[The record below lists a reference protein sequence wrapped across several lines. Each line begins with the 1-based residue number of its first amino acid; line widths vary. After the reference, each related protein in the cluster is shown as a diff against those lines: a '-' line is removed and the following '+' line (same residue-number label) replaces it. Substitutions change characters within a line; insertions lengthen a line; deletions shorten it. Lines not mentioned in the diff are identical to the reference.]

1 MAALP
6 SSINNIRLVFERPTA
21 NDTNLRD
28 GFNPA
33 VELIALEA
41 YVESQGGAGGQ
52 QPSGAGAIAA
62 GSFKGWWNRWAL
74 IPSGASWLDLGT
86 SWTWDTTGL
95 RPAGLDEGAI
105 LEAFYGDL
113 TGLPAIGMGKRG
125 WFTVQSLQG
134 VGGIDALV
142 RAAGLDEFS
151 GQFAT
156 GR

>member
-6 SSINNIRLVFERPTA
+6 SSISNIRLSFERPTS

-28 GFNPA
+28 GVNPV

-41 YVESQGGAGGQ
+41 YVELQGGAGGP

-62 GSFKGWWNRWAL
+62 ASYRGWWNRWAL
-74 IPSGASWLDLGT
+74 IPTGASWLDLGASWAWNT
-86 SWTWDTTGL
+86 SGL
-95 RPAGLDEGAI
+95 RPDGLDEGMA

-113 TGLPAIGMGKRG
+113 TALPLIGQGKRG
-125 WFTVQSLQG
+125 WLTLTTLQG

-151 GQFAT
+151 GQLAA